1 MQYKYT
7 LSIKRYWTK
16 SDTKSLIVLFLFS
29 IFWFSFEIKVVEWL
43 ELNVSKPYT
52 DNLEYSVITILLM
65 FILILYLV
73 VGITPK
79 LFATRKFIPYKSI
92 LCLSFFVYLFFRY
105 RLKELF
111 NVDFEYY
118 SIGILDVFF
127 TIIGL
132 FTFLSFINNIIIR
145 ERVEKPKKAGALEGI
160 EFLLDHYISSEK
172 EDKFNFKKKVINLLK
187 QIDRLKEQ
195 NIFVDGKSF
204 SIGIVGKWGYGKSS
218 YLNLLEKEIKKN
230 EDQYILVKFNPRHSK
245 SIDTIQ
251 VDFFQNFFDQLK
263 IYDSRFSNSFNNY
276 LKSLQILDSSSLI
289 DFFRSGYNELL
300 GIEHEKD
307 IINQSIQRIDKIIVV
322 IIDDLDRLL
331 ADEII
336 EVFKIIDGTASFSN
350 TVFLTAFDKEHV
362 NKIIDEKYTNEDS
375 LFSDKFFNVEVFLPA
390 IPKTI
395 IYNFIEEVLIK
406 TFGNK
411 IIDSDEFQFDLRKEL
426 IDLKFHIE
434 NNIKTLRE
442 AKRFLNSFHNQ
453 FYMVRDILVF
463 KEYFLLSLIKYRY
476 YNIYLTIQTEMF
488 PSIQF
493 VDLDA
498 LHNRLFDKLNLRLDC
513 LLKTIA
519 IRHFKSDFLDYGND
533 VNKSPEIEKKKVEE
547 SIDKSI
553 LSILKALF
561 NDFNIQNPNSIGNR
575 DMFDFYFD
583 ENDNVDDYKN
593 TAVYFKILFDKEEV
607 EIQKEINKY
616 IASNDTIKLLEF
628 IEKRKIELLK
638 RENSLY
644 KYINLLFYINVKLD
658 NDPTTCGKLLYLYR
672 NDFVEKLVTIG
683 LVENFDVFKL
693 FVKEKLHNSTP
704 FYPYLFIKDLLAN
717 IIDHGNLYIY
727 SKEEILEIAINN
739 FNQYLGKNSIYNV
752 KHYDLLLSCIIDLIG
767 DRGQIILDQD
777 CCLKTR
783 ELIQKNPDDYFGNF
797 VRLGMTTTD
806 PEWNT
811 ISCDP
816 FWKQIFVNKDNL
828 EEIIFNKEFDVKTYN
843 HKVRNFWELYS
854 NNNFRPMEYR
864 DSGVVQYKIDKGL
877 FEEVEELNSLKDQLK
892 EVLISDSVLL
902 WHEILEDTNPGHYE
916 VSYIEVV
923 VEKSKILLL
932 NVFEGDFKI
941 DDVYLSFTVR
951 LGSSG
956 EEGHEMSF
964 NKVIDVDGSF
974 KVDDNKN
981 VIVNSLTSTSF
992 IDLFE
997 DED

>member
-29 IFWFSFEIKVVEWL
+29 IFWFSFETKVVEWL

-73 VGITPK
+73 IGITPK
-79 LFATRKFIPYKSI
+79 LLVTRKFIPYKSI

-132 FTFLSFINNIIIR
+132 FTILSFINNIIIR
-145 ERVEKPKKAGALEGI
+145 ERVEKPKKTGALEGI

-172 EDKFNFKKKVINLLK
+172 EDKFNFKKKVTNLLK

-251 VDFFQNFFDQLK
+251 IDFFQNFFDELK

-307 IINQSIQRIDKIIVV
+307 IINQSIQRIDKIVVV

-375 LFSDKFFNVEVFLPA
+375 LFSDKFFNVEIFLPA
-390 IPKTI
+390 IPKTV
-395 IYNFIEEVLIK
+395 IYNFIEEVLTD

-411 IIDSDEFQFDLRKEL
+411 IIHSDEIQFDLKKEL
-426 IDLKFHIE
+426 ITLKYHIE
-434 NNIKTLRE
+434 GSIKTLRD

-453 FYMVRDILVF
+453 FYLVKDILVF

-493 VDLDA
+493 VDANA
-498 LHNRLFDKLNLRLDC
+498 LHNRQLNDLNLRLDS
-513 LLKTIA
+513 LFKA
-519 IRHFKSDFLDYGND
+519 IVTRNSKNDCCGCEND
-533 VNKSPEIEKKKVEE
+533 VNKSTGDEKQKNEE
-547 SIDKSI
+547 KIDKSI

-593 TAVYFKILFDKEEV
+593 TAVYFKILFDKEEK
-607 EIQKEINKY
+607 EIKEEINKY
-616 IASNDTIKLLEF
+616 IVHNDTIKLLEF

-638 RENSLY
+638 GKNSLY
-644 KYINLLFYINVKLD
+644 KYINLLFYINVKLG
-658 NDPTTCGKLLYLYR
+658 NDTTTREKLLNLYKK
-672 NDFVEKLVTIG
+672 DFVEKLVTID
-683 LVENFDVFKL
+683 LVENLNEFKL

-717 IIDHGNLYIY
+717 IIDHGNLYIF

-739 FNQYLGKNSIYNV
+739 FNQYLDNNSIYNV
-752 KHYDLLLSCIIDLIG
+752 KHYDLLLSCITDLIG
-767 DRGQIILDQD
+767 NRGQIILDKN
-777 CCLKTR
+777 CCLITR
-783 ELIQKNPDDYFGNF
+783 ELIEKNPDDYFNNF
-797 VRLGMTTTD
+797 VRLGMITTN

-811 ISCDP
+811 VSCDP

-828 EEIIFNKEFDVKTYN
+828 EKIIFNDKLNDRIYID
-843 HKVRNFWELYS
+843 KVRNFWELYS
-854 NNNFRPMEYR
+854 NNSFRPIEYR
-864 DSGVVQYKIDKGL
+864 DSGVVQDKIDEDL
-877 FEEVEELNSLKDQLK
+877 FEEVEELNNLKGQLK
-892 EVLISDSVLL
+892 EVLINDSILL
-902 WHEILEDTNPGHYE
+902 WYEILENTSPGHYGADIIDIN
-916 VSYIEVV
+916 IE
-923 VEKSKILLL
+923 ESKILLL

-941 DDVYLSFTVR
+941 ENVCLYFTAR

-956 EEGHEMSF
+956 KDGHNMPF
-964 NKVIDVDGSF
+964 NSVINVDGSF
-974 KVDDNKN
+974 KVDNNGN
-981 VIVNSLTSTSF
+981 VIINSLTSTSS

>member
-16 SDTKSLIVLFLFS
+16 SDTKSLIVLFLFC

-79 LFATRKFIPYKSI
+79 LFTTRKFIPYKSI
-92 LCLSFFVYLFFRY
+92 LCLSVFVYLFFRY

-127 TIIGL
+127 AIIGL

-145 ERVEKPKKAGALEGI
+145 ERVEKPKKADTLEGI

-172 EDKFNFKKKVINLLK
+172 DDKFNFKRKVINLLK

-218 YLNLLEKEIKKN
+218 YLNLLEKEINKN
-230 EDQYILVKFNPRHSK
+230 KDKYILVKFNPRHSK

-251 VDFFQNFFDQLK
+251 IDFFQNFFDQLK
-263 IYDSRFSNSFNNY
+263 IYDYRFSNSFNNY

-375 LFSDKFFNVEVFLPA
+375 LFSDKFFNVEIFLPA

-395 IYNFIEEVLIK
+395 IYNFIEEVLTD

-411 IIDSDEFQFDLRKEL
+411 IINSDEIQFDLRKEL

-434 NNIKTLRE
+434 NNIKTLRD

-453 FYMVRDILVF
+453 FYLVKDILVF

-493 VDLDA
+493 VDINA
-498 LHNRLFDKLNLRLDC
+498 LHNRQFDDLNFRLDS
-513 LLKTIA
+513 LLRTIVVK
-519 IRHFKSDFLDYGND
+519 HFKSDFRDYGHD
-533 VNKSPEIEKKKVEE
+533 VNKSIGGEKQKVEE

-593 TAVYFKILFDKEEV
+593 TAVYFKLLFDKEEREV
-607 EIQKEINKY
+607 KEEINKNV
-616 IASNDTIKLLEF
+616 SNNNVNKLLEF
-628 IEKRKIELLK
+628 IDNIGFESLK
-638 RENSLY
+638 NKDSVT
-644 KYINLLFYINVKLD
+644 KYINLLFYIN
-658 NDPTTCGKLLYLYR
+658 R
-672 NDFVEKLVTIG
+672 NLVDEIII
-683 LVENFDVFKL
+683 
-693 FVKEKLHNSTP
+693 KEKLLNLFKVQFVEDLVAIGLIDSIDNFRLFLKEKLQSNEP
-704 FYPYLFIKDLLAN
+704 FYPYLIVKDLIVS
-717 IIDHGNLYIY
+717 IILNDKLYLF
-727 SKEEILEIAINN
+727 KHQEILEIAINN
-739 FNQYLGKNSIYNV
+739 FNKYLNDNKDYNV
-752 KHYDLLLSCIIDLIG
+752 LHRELLLSCITDLVG
-767 DRGQIILDQD
+767 NQGNIILDKD
-777 CCLKTR
+777 CCLRVR
-783 ELIQKNPDDYFGNF
+783 ELIQKNPDKYFDNF
-797 VRLGMTTTD
+797 VKLGMKSSD
-806 PEWNT
+806 PQWNSIT
-811 ISCDP
+811 CDGY
-816 FWKQIFVNKDNL
+816 WKQIFETKDNL
-828 EEIIFNKEFDVKTYN
+828 EEVLYKNELDKKSYIV
-843 HKVRNFWELYS
+843 KVRNFWKLYS
-854 NNNFRPMEYR
+854 NNSFEPIEYR
-864 DSGVVQYKIDKGL
+864 DSGVVQDKIDEDL
-877 FEEVEELNSLKDQLK
+877 SEEVEELNNLKGQLK
-892 EVLISDSVLL
+892 EILISDSVLL
-902 WHEILEDTNPGHYE
+902 WHEILEDTNPGHYGVDYVE
-916 VSYIEVV
+916 VDIE
-923 VEKSKILLL
+923 ESKILLL

-956 EEGHEMSF
+956 EDGDDMSF
-964 NKVIDVDGSF
+964 SKFIDVDGSF
-974 KVDDNKN
+974 KVDNNGN
-981 VIVNSLTSTSF
+981 VIINSLTSTSF

-997 DED
+997 ED